1 MATFMMGAMLMATPC
16 PSPST
21 LEERLTLEPSG
32 QELRAMLR
40 ACAAL
45 AESRRAVIAAA
56 EAVLAVGEQTGMAA
70 AAKAVLA
77 TAAAA
82 PRIPLPASLS
92 SPPPSPPQSSSGRS
106 SGGGG
111 GGDVKGGGSSN
122 RRKLTTWHESVE
134 DQQAAQLAQARAVAT
149 RRRAHKLQTLIPV
162 SPAVP
167 ADAPHRWEVECE
179 PLLYGLGLP
188 AVPRC
193 TPLAPSA
200 DAARPMA
207 CGRVMRDHFLDENEQ
222 TALITTVERTM
233 RGLFHQG
240 AQTSFAPEAKS
251 AARHMGAAGHALF
264 ASVLQRVRRT
274 LESDFGVARLYS
286 AGSLLTRIW
295 ADERVPRDGMDVE
308 PGHRYDNPHV
318 DKANR
323 ASYDYSALLYLNSH
337 CHADPGAPRACD
349 YDRPERP
356 DFDGGRFVWVDEGS
370 DLVVEPRAGRL
381 LTFSGG
387 TENLHHGSKVLNG
400 TRYVLGFWFTCHA
413 ELEYEDDEDVVTE
426 PLPKLPLPHE
436 PLPHE
441 PLPPA
446 SDTAPPVPP
455 RRRRPSSGA
464 AAHDLPPSATVPPP
478 VPARRHPPG
487 TRAGGSGSAGEVSSR
502 RAGLGDDISEGRG
515 SEVSSPRAGH
525 PDEPE
530 STGMTEAQC
539 IANSPNARAA
549 IAHREALRSPAQTA
563 LGAEID
569 ASHNPRPAERAAA
582 GARSGPAA
590 AATDPSTTAAA
601 EASELTP
608 DEADEAD
615 EAARPPRYVDGL
627 DLEARPPSAAE
638 DGAVDHRRLT
648 RPSDAW
654 RGYDLPGFPDGT
666 PAPFEEGYEGGYG
679 LDDQATMEE
688 AIEAY
693 AAALERYDAVHGPPM
708 ESAEDEARL
717 KRQRTAGMPFH
728 PLYPEKSPG
737 GEDVHANAEDAW
749 DAMVA
754 HDAARRAPAYGERR
768 SVNDTGEERLGGGSA
783 GRRSGGAAER
793 TDCGFPGIT
802 EAQCVQERGCR
813 WDDSRVGVPW
823 CFEA

>member
-1 MATFMMGAMLMATPC
+1 MPLIVAALVLIRATLEPC

-21 LEERLTLEPSG
+21 LEERLSLEPSG

-82 PRIPLPASLS
+82 PRIPLQAAPS

-106 SGGGG
+106 SGGGGG

-134 DQQAAQLAQARAVAT
+134 DQQAAQLEQARAVAT
-149 RRRAHKLQTLIPV
+149 RRRAHKLQMLIPV

-167 ADAPHRWEVECE
+167 ADAPRRWAVECE

-188 AVPRC
+188 EVPQC

-200 DAARPMA
+200 DAARPMG
-207 CGRVMRDHFLDENEQ
+207 CGRVVRDHFLDEDEQ

-349 YDRPERP
+349 YDRPMQP

-413 ELEYEDDEDVVTE
+413 ELEYVDDEEVVTE
-426 PLPKLPLPHE
+426 PLPKL

-464 AAHDLPPSATVPPP
+464 AAHDLPTTARDLPTTAHDLPPSATVPPP

-487 TRAGGSGSAGEVSSR
+487 TRAGGGSGSVGEMTSR
-502 RAGLGDDISEGRG
+502 RAGHPDEM
-515 SEVSSPRAGH
+515 SSRRAGH

-530 STGMTEAQC
+530 PTGMNEAQC

-569 ASHNPRPAERAAA
+569 ASHNPQPAERAAV

-590 AATDPSTTAAA
+590 AATDHSTTAAA

-608 DEADEAD
+608 D

-627 DLEARPPSAAE
+627 DLEARPPSATE
-638 DGAVDHRRLT
+638 DGAVDHRRFPEL
-648 RPSDAW
+648 SDAW

-666 PAPFEEGYEGGYG
+666 PAPFEEGYDGGYG

-737 GEDVHANAEDAW
+737 GEDVHATAEDAW
-749 DAMVA
+749 DAIVA

-768 SVNDTGEERLGGGSA
+768 SADDAGDERPGDGSA
-783 GRRSGGAAER
+783 GRLRGGAAER

>member
-1 MATFMMGAMLMATPC
+1 MATFMLGAMLMATPC

-111 GGDVKGGGSSN
+111 GGDVKCGGSSN

-167 ADAPHRWEVECE
+167 ADAPRRWEVECE

-349 YDRPERP
+349 YDRPEQP

-413 ELEYEDDEDVVTE
+413 ELEYEDDEDV
-426 PLPKLPLPHE
+426 
-436 PLPHE
+436 
-441 PLPPA
+441 
-446 SDTAPPVPP
+446 
-455 RRRRPSSGA
+455 
-464 AAHDLPPSATVPPP
+464 
-478 VPARRHPPG
+478 
-487 TRAGGSGSAGEVSSR
+487 
-502 RAGLGDDISEGRG
+502 
-515 SEVSSPRAGH
+515 
-525 PDEPE
+525 
-530 STGMTEAQC
+530 C
-539 IANSPNARAA
+539 IANSPNAQAA

-608 DEADEAD
+608 DEADEA
-615 EAARPPRYVDGL
+615 ARPPRYVDGL

-638 DGAVDHRRLT
+638 DGAVDHRRLP

-666 PAPFEEGYEGGYG
+666 PAPFEEGYEGSYG

-728 PLYPEKSPG
+728 PLYPEKSQG
-737 GEDVHANAEDAW
+737 GEDVHSNAEDAW

-768 SVNDTGEERLGGGSA
+768 SVNDAGEERLGGGSA

>member
-1 MATFMMGAMLMATPC
+1 
-16 PSPST
+16 
-21 LEERLTLEPSG
+21 
-32 QELRAMLR
+32 
-40 ACAAL
+40 
-45 AESRRAVIAAA
+45 
-56 EAVLAVGEQTGMAA
+56 
-70 AAKAVLA
+70 
-77 TAAAA
+77 
-82 PRIPLPASLS
+82 
-92 SPPPSPPQSSSGRS
+92 
-106 SGGGG
+106 
-111 GGDVKGGGSSN
+111 
-122 RRKLTTWHESVE
+122 
-134 DQQAAQLAQARAVAT
+134 
-149 RRRAHKLQTLIPV
+149 
-162 SPAVP
+162 
-167 ADAPHRWEVECE
+167 
-179 PLLYGLGLP
+179 
-188 AVPRC
+188 
-193 TPLAPSA
+193 
-200 DAARPMA
+200 
-207 CGRVMRDHFLDENEQ
+207 
-222 TALITTVERTM
+222 
-233 RGLFHQG
+233 
-240 AQTSFAPEAKS
+240 
-251 AARHMGAAGHALF
+251 
-264 ASVLQRVRRT
+264 
-274 LESDFGVARLYS
+274 
-286 AGSLLTRIW
+286 
-295 ADERVPRDGMDVE
+295 
-308 PGHRYDNPHV
+308 
-318 DKANR
+318 
-323 ASYDYSALLYLNSH
+323 
-337 CHADPGAPRACD
+337 
-349 YDRPERP
+349 
-356 DFDGGRFVWVDEGS
+356 
-370 DLVVEPRAGRL
+370 
-381 LTFSGG
+381 
-387 TENLHHGSKVLNG
+387 
-400 TRYVLGFWFTCHA
+400 
-413 ELEYEDDEDVVTE
+413 
-426 PLPKLPLPHE
+426 
-436 PLPHE
+436 
-441 PLPPA
+441 
-446 SDTAPPVPP
+446 
-455 RRRRPSSGA
+455 
-464 AAHDLPPSATVPPP
+464 
-478 VPARRHPPG
+478 
-487 TRAGGSGSAGEVSSR
+487 
-502 RAGLGDDISEGRG
+502 
-515 SEVSSPRAGH
+515 
-525 PDEPE
+525 
-530 STGMTEAQC
+530 MTEAQC

-638 DGAVDHRRLT
+638 DGAVDHRSLPRPRL

-737 GEDVHANAEDAW
+737 GEDVHSNAEDAW

-768 SVNDTGEERLGGGSA
+768 SVNDAGEERLGGGSA